1 MRRSGAA
8 SGEAAAQSVT
18 SFASNLRAFVLVN
31 VLAVSLSPVVSVSAA
46 PVRPAGG
53 PSPPPSPAQP
63 EAEGEV
69 DPPMPVLL
77 GGAPVIWINT
87 GVGPYS
93 TAFRADRISQRLLA
107 IVRDRTISDPAV
119 TVTETD
125 GSSELRVG
133 PRLLMVVTAQDAR
146 SLGGA
151 RVTIAQHYA
160 SEAEAAIRAER
171 YRYAPATLIRSGIYG
186 VLATVIFIAVIW
198 LIYRMTRGIRN
209 AAGRRRERMLL
220 QQAALVPGDSFT
232 RAIDRIIAAIRLIAV
247 LIALNV
253 YLTIVL
259 GLFPWTRGMSL
270 RLLGYITTPI
280 RMVATAFVGYLPKLL
295 FVVVIAALIYTS
307 IRLVAVFFQQIR
319 QGRIVFASFPAEWAD
334 PTNKIVKVLLVSF
347 GVVVAFPYLPASDSP
362 AFAGVSVFI
371 GVLISFSSGSA
382 LSNII
387 AGIVLTYT
395 GAFRLGDRVKLGD
408 AFGDIIEMSLLATHV
423 RTIKNEDVTIPNS
436 IVLSSSVINYSHAA
450 DTAGLILHTTVTIGY
465 DAAWRKVHDLLIEA
479 ALATSDVLAE
489 PGPFVWQTALND
501 FYVSYEINAYT
512 RAPANMI
519 NTYAVLHARIQDAF
533 FAAGVEIM
541 SPHYTSLRDG
551 NTVTIPEAFRGAEYR
566 APAFRVEDAVA
577 RQRT

>member
-1 MRRSGAA
+1 
-8 SGEAAAQSVT
+8 V
-18 SFASNLRAFVLVN
+18 ASNVGAFVLVFLN
-31 VLAVSLSPVVSVSAA
+31 ALAVWLAPASYVLAAQVPPAAA
-46 PVRPAGG
+46 P
-53 PSPPPSPAQP
+53 STQPSPAP
-63 EAEGEV
+63 PDVEAER
-69 DPPMPVLL
+69 DRAMPVLL
-77 GGAPVIWINT
+77 GGAPVVWINT

-93 TAFRADRISQRLLA
+93 TAFRADRIGQRLLA
-107 IVRDRTISDPAV
+107 VVRDRTISDPAV
-119 TVTETD
+119 TVTEVD

-160 SEAEAAIRAER
+160 SELEAAIRAER
-171 YRYAPATLIRSGIYG
+171 DRYAPATLIRSGIYG
-186 VLATVIFIAVIW
+186 LAATAILIAIIW
-198 LIYRMTRGIRN
+198 LVFRVTRAIRQ
-209 AAGRRRERMLL
+209 AVDRRRERGLL
-220 QQAALVPGDSFT
+220 LPQPELVSADHFS
-232 RAIDRIIAAIRLIAV
+232 RAVDRVIAAIRLVAV
-247 LIALNV
+247 LIAINV

-270 RLLGYITTPI
+270 TLLGYITTPI

-295 FVVVIAALIYTS
+295 FVVVIAAMIYTS

-319 QGRIVFASFPAEWAD
+319 QGRLVFASFPAEWAD
-334 PTNKIVKVLLVSF
+334 PTNKIVKVLLVAF

-362 AFAGVSVFI
+362 AFAGVSVFM

-436 IVLSSSVINYSHAA
+436 IVLSSSVINYSHAS

-465 DAAWRKVHDLLIEA
+465 DAPWRKVHDLLIEA
-479 ALATSDVLAE
+479 ALATPDVLDV
-489 PGPFVWQTALND
+489 PRPFVWQTALND

-519 NTYAVLHARIQDAF
+519 DTYAVLHARIQDAF

-541 SPHYTSLRDG
+541 SPHYTALRDG
-551 NTVTIPEAFRGAEYR
+551 NTVTIPEAFRAAEYR
-566 APAFRVEDAVA
+566 APAFRVEDAIA
-577 RQRT
+577 RERT